1 MDGADNVSKHRMN
14 MRNLQQS
21 NDSMMFASQG
31 GRREYRRRNR
41 SRKYSDITIESNI
54 ALPNVIKNDDFYEK
68 QQNGTIT
75 PNNGFGGLQAVS
87 CISYTPLDLSQQN
100 LLPVTPPPEKTNSPE
115 KINRKGG
122 APLNQHQHSH
132 NLV

>member
-54 ALPNVIKNDDFYEK
+54 ALPNVIKNDDFY
-68 QQNGTIT
+68 
-75 PNNGFGGLQAVS
+75 
-87 CISYTPLDLSQQN
+87 D
-100 LLPVTPPPEKTNSPE
+100 
-115 KINRKGG
+115 R
-122 APLNQHQHSH
+122 
-132 NLV
+132 